1 MKKILQAIDAGG
13 WGGAEKVVVMISNG
27 LAGMG
32 HDVEVWVRRGSL
44 LVEHLSSEV
53 KVRVV
58 PFINDYEPFTP
69 LLFARALKTFDVV
82 HVHLGRAALLSGYAA
97 KFLPEELRRKLFCH
111 MHLYHKPKH
120 YRGQGQIICV
130 SKAVEDY
137 VKKAMPWVKRTWV
150 VYNGIDMSGAPSAEP
165 LIPKKRDVFRI
176 GLLASF
182 KAEKGHAD
190 LIKAFAGLS
199 RRLPVELLLGGEG
212 PLLFEAK
219 KLASDLGVE
228 DKVNF
233 LGAVPPEKAFS
244 FWKSLD
250 VACVPSYA
258 EGFCLSM
265 VEAMACGL
273 PVVGYA
279 EAALSEVAGEAAVL
293 VPVGDVDALAAAL
306 ERVIADESLRKQLSS
321 LSLKRSGLFSA
332 KSMAENLLKVYESA
346 LYV

>member
-1 MKKILQAIDAGG
+1 M
-13 WGGAEKVVVMISNG
+13 
-27 LAGMG
+27 
-32 HDVEVWVRRGSL
+32 
-44 LVEHLSSEV
+44 
-53 KVRVV
+53 
-58 PFINDYEPFTP
+58 PFINGYEPITP
-69 LLFARALKTFDVV
+69 IIFAKALKTFDIV

-137 VKKAMPWVKRTWV
+137 VKKAMPWAKRTWV
-150 VYNGIDMSGAPSAEP
+150 VYNGIDMSSAPLAEP
-165 LIPKKRDVFRI
+165 LIPKKRGTFRI

-190 LIKAFAGLS
+190 LIKAFAGLG
-199 RRLPVELLLGGEG
+199 RHLPVELLLGGEG
-212 PLLFEAK
+212 PLLSEAK

-233 LGAVPPEKAFS
+233 LGAVPPERAFS

-273 PVVGYA
+273 PVAGYA

-293 VPVGDVDALAAAL
+293 VPVGDVEALAAAL

>member
-13 WGGAEKVVVMISNG
+13 WGGAEKVVVMVSNG
-27 LAGMG
+27 LADMG

-58 PFINDYEPFTP
+58 PFINDYEFFTP

-97 KFLPEELRRKLFCH
+97 KFLPEDLRRKLFCH

-137 VKKAMPWVKRTWV
+137 VKKAMPWAKRTWV
-150 VYNGIDMSGAPSAEP
+150 VYNGIDMSGAPLAEP
-165 LIPKKRDVFRI
+165 LIPKKRGVFRI

-182 KAEKGHAD
+182 KAEKGQAD
-190 LIKAFAGLS
+190 LVKAFAAFS
-199 RRLPVELLLGGEG
+199 KRFPVELLLGGEG
-212 PLLFEAK
+212 PLLPEAK

-273 PVVGYA
+273 PVAGYA

-293 VPVGDVDALAAAL
+293 VPVGDVEALAAAL

-332 KSMAENLLKVYESA
+332 KSMAENLLKVYES
-346 LYV
+346 VVF

>member
-13 WGGAEKVVVMISNG
+13 WGGAEKVVVMISNE

-58 PFINDYEPFTP
+58 PFINDYEPITP
-69 LLFARALKTFDVV
+69 IIFAKALKTFDIV

-97 KFLPEELRRKLFCH
+97 KFLPEELRKKLFCH

-137 VKKAMPWVKRTWV
+137 VKKAMPWAKRTWV
-150 VYNGIDMSGAPSAEP
+150 VYNGIDMSSAPLAEP
-165 LIPKKRDVFRI
+165 LIPKKRGTFRI

-190 LIKAFAGLS
+190 LIKAFAGLG
-199 RRLPVELLLGGEG
+199 RHLPVELLLGGEG
-212 PLLFEAK
+212 PLLSEAK

-273 PVVGYA
+273 PVAGYA

-293 VPVGDVDALAAAL
+293 VPVGDVEALAAAL
-306 ERVIADESLRKQLSS
+306 ERVIADENLRKQLSS
-321 LSLKRSGLFSA
+321 LSLKRSELFSA

>member
-1 MKKILQAIDAGG
+1 M
-13 WGGAEKVVVMISNG
+13 
-27 LAGMG
+27 
-32 HDVEVWVRRGSL
+32 
-44 LVEHLSSEV
+44 SSEV

-58 PFINDYEPFTP
+58 PFINGYEPITP
-69 LLFARALKTFDVV
+69 IIFAKALKTFDIV

-137 VKKAMPWVKRTWV
+137 VKKAMPWAKRTWV
-150 VYNGIDMSGAPSAEP
+150 VYNGIDMSSAPLAEP
-165 LIPKKRDVFRI
+165 LIPKKRGTFRI

-190 LIKAFAGLS
+190 LIKAFAGLG
-199 RRLPVELLLGGEG
+199 RHLPVELLLGGEG
-212 PLLFEAK
+212 PLLSEAK

-233 LGAVPPEKAFS
+233 LGAVPPERAFS

-273 PVVGYA
+273 PVAGYA

-293 VPVGDVDALAAAL
+293 VPVGDVEALAAAL

>member
-13 WGGAEKVVVMISNG
+13 WGGAEKVVVMISNE

-32 HDVEVWVRRGSL
+32 HDVEVWVRRGSI

-58 PFINDYEPFTP
+58 PFINDYEPITP
-69 LLFARALKTFDVV
+69 IIFAKALKTFDIV

-97 KFLPEELRRKLFCH
+97 KFLPEELRKKLFCH

-137 VKKAMPWVKRTWV
+137 VKKAMPWAKRTWV
-150 VYNGIDMSGAPSAEP
+150 VYNGIDMSSAPLAEP
-165 LIPKKRDVFRI
+165 LIPKKRGTFRI

-190 LIKAFAGLS
+190 LIKAFAGLA

-212 PLLFEAK
+212 PLLSEAK

-273 PVVGYA
+273 PVAGYA

-293 VPVGDVDALAAAL
+293 VPVGDVEALAGAL

>member
-13 WGGAEKVVVMISNG
+13 WGGAEKVVVMISNE

-58 PFINDYEPFTP
+58 PFINDYEPITP
-69 LLFARALKTFDVV
+69 IIFAKALKTFDIV

-137 VKKAMPWVKRTWV
+137 VKKAMPWAKRTWV
-150 VYNGIDMSGAPSAEP
+150 VYNGIDMSSAPLAEP
-165 LIPKKRDVFRI
+165 LIPKKRGTFRI

-190 LIKAFAGLS
+190 LIKAFAGLG
-199 RRLPVELLLGGEG
+199 RHLPVELLLGGEG
-212 PLLFEAK
+212 PLLSEAK

-233 LGAVPPEKAFS
+233 LGAVPPERAFS

-273 PVVGYA
+273 PVAGYA

-293 VPVGDVDALAAAL
+293 VPVGDVEALAAAL

>member
-1 MKKILQAIDAGG
+1 
-13 WGGAEKVVVMISNG
+13 
-27 LAGMG
+27 
-32 HDVEVWVRRGSL
+32 
-44 LVEHLSSEV
+44 
-53 KVRVV
+53 
-58 PFINDYEPFTP
+58 
-69 LLFARALKTFDVV
+69 
-82 HVHLGRAALLSGYAA
+82 
-97 KFLPEELRRKLFCH
+97 
-111 MHLYHKPKH
+111 
-120 YRGQGQIICV
+120 
-130 SKAVEDY
+130 
-137 VKKAMPWVKRTWV
+137 VKRTWV

-165 LIPKKRDVFRI
+165 LIPKKRDVFMI

>member
-13 WGGAEKVVVMISNG
+13 WGGAEKVVVMISNE

-32 HDVEVWVRRGSL
+32 HDVEVWVRRGSI

-58 PFINDYEPFTP
+58 PFINDYEPITP
-69 LLFARALKTFDVV
+69 IIFAKAFKTFDIV

-137 VKKAMPWVKRTWV
+137 VKKAMPWAKRTWV
-150 VYNGIDMSGAPSAEP
+150 VYNGIDMSGAPLAEP
-165 LIPKKRDVFRI
+165 LIPKKRGTFRI

-190 LIKAFAGLS
+190 LIKAFAGLG
-199 RRLPVELLLGGEG
+199 RHLPVELLLGGEG
-212 PLLFEAK
+212 PLLSEAK

-273 PVVGYA
+273 PVAGYA

-293 VPVGDVDALAAAL
+293 VPVGDVEALAAAL

-332 KSMAENLLKVYESA
+332 ESMAENLLKVYESA